1 MRNSSV
7 ELFRILASVLVLV
20 VHFYGFFLGLPPEF
34 GGFSEFYLSQDIIVS
49 ISVICVNCFLVITGW
64 YGLSFKLKHI
74 FTIYSILVWIYVPF
88 FLINCYINNQFS
100 FLGLLNCF
108 IAFGVENYYVQCYMM
123 LLVMSP
129 ILNSFIKKYGKCILP
144 YTLIFW
150 SIEIIF
156 DWILDNNSLGFGGG
170 FQLTHFILMYMLGRT
185 AFLYRDQLKTI
196 LSNKTCVL
204 ICILGP
210 TSIALMYL
218 FLPYKYCFAYS
229 NPLNILVSFSLFLLF
244 ERKSFHNAFINSI
257 GRSTLAVYIFHM
269 TDPVLN
275 YLLNWDTYCLKNY
288 SYGIYLLLMLATV
301 CITFVVAVCYDKI
314 KDLFMPQLGKKV
326 CNWLEPKVNKI
337 KPFNE

>member
-1 MRNSSV
+1 MAT
-7 ELFRILASVLVLV
+7 LLVMV
-20 VHFYGFFLGLPPEF
+20 VHFNGWFVGMPIKFA
-34 GGFSEFYLSQDIIVS
+34 GFSEFCITQDIIES
-49 ISVICVNCFLVITGW
+49 ISCICVNCFLVITGW

-88 FLINCYINNQFS
+88 FLINCYINNYFS
-100 FLGLLNCF
+100 FFGLLNCF
-108 IAFGVENYYVQCYMM
+108 IAFGRESYYVQCYLM
-123 LLVMSP
+123 LLFLSP
-129 ILNSFIKKYGKCILP
+129 ILNSFIKKYGKSILP

-156 DWILDNNSLGFGGG
+156 DWILGNNCLAFGGG
-170 FQLTHFILMYMLGRT
+170 YQLTHFILMYMLGRT
-185 AFLYRDQLKTI
+185 AFLYRDQLKTV

-210 TSIALMYL
+210 ATIASMYI
-218 FLPYKYCFAYS
+218 FLPFKFCFAYS

-244 ERKSFHNAFINSI
+244 ERKTFHNAFINTI
-257 GRSTLAVYIFHM
+257 GRSTLAVYIFHI
-269 TDPVLN
+269 TNPVLSR
-275 YLLNWDTYCLKNY
+275 LWDWDNYCLKNY
-288 SYGIYLLLMLATV
+288 SYGTYLLLMLTTV

-314 KDLFMPQLGKKV
+314 KDLFMPQLSKKV